1 MTHGSEANGENL
13 SFLFLS
19 LAVLLCVIGILH
31 GVLPQHFIFAG
42 GEAFR
47 GVSKMSVGTSF
58 VPGSLSHLSLD
69 SGLLSFTDIQ

>member
-1 MTHGSEANGENL
+1 MGKKRDYL

-47 GVSKMSVGTSF
+47 GVSKMSVSTSF

-69 SGLLSFTDIQ
+69 SGLLSFTDMQ